1 MRRLFRIVDGVN
13 DWVGWLLG
21 FQILLVVGVVVWEV
35 VARYVFNAPTLW
47 ANETMVYVTAV
58 AYLLGGGYALRHR
71 RHVIVD
77 VLYARFPAS
86 VRVWLGVA
94 TFVFFAFYLGAMIW
108 AGWLFAWDS
117 MKLGETSGTPW
128 DPPIWPVKL
137 AIPVAAVLVL
147 LQGVADVVRP
157 FADRSGA
164 PGR

>member
-1 MRRLFRIVDGVN
+1 MTRLFRIIDGVN

-58 AYLLGGGYALRHR
+58 AYLLGGGYALLHR

-77 VLYARFPAS
+77 VVYARLSPAA
-86 VRVWLGVA
+86 RTWLDAA
-94 TFVFFAFYLGAMIW
+94 TFFFFALYLGAMIW

-128 DPPIWPVKL
+128 NPPIWPVKL
-137 AIPVAAVLVL
+137 AIPLAAALVLV
-147 LQGVADVVRP
+147 QGAANVLRQLAGRP
-157 FADRSGA
+157 GAVDR
-164 PGR
+164 

>member
-1 MRRLFRIVDGVN
+1 VTRLFRIVDGVN

-58 AYLLGGGYALRHR
+58 AYLLGGGYALLHR
-71 RHVIVD
+71 RHVVVD
-77 VLYARFPAS
+77 VVYARFPTS
-86 VRVWLGVA
+86 VRARLDVA
-94 TFVFFAFYLGAMIW
+94 TFFFFALYLGAMMW

-128 DPPIWPVKL
+128 NPPIWPVKL
-137 AIPVAAVLVL
+137 AIPLAAVLVL
-147 LQGVADVVRP
+147 LQGVTSVTRQ
-157 FADRSGA
+157 FRERQGA
-164 PGR
+164 PDR